1 MLLKI
6 IDELC
11 AGASPIFFIRIE
23 IVRQRSIRH
32 NQQKIPNIHCTLQD
46 ALFIDHTR
54 VVVSI
59 NWFIDIALSIY
70 LHVE

>member
-23 IVRQRSIRH
+23 MVRQRSIRH
-32 NQQKIPNIHCTLQD
+32 SQQKIPHIHYTLQD
-46 ALFIDHTR
+46 SLLIDHIR
-54 VVVSI
+54 VVVSM

-70 LHVE
+70 LPVG